1 MADDYRPPKAK
12 DAAAHRMKV
21 CAQPKR
27 AWPRRRVALRGL
39 KLKQKYRNSCNSQPE
54 KPAGL
59 KPDAVNPV
67 WKLYEPEAASA
78 YRSESV
84 ARHPLWPSLL
94 CLVRLRPPEAP
105 PILRCLLLLPRST
118 RAPYSNESPLV
129 PRVALPPPKCDV
141 REFLCVFRHRS
152 CESPAVPA
160 GPRRQYTMLG
170 RQRNVWGSPPS
181 MVPPP
186 RNKGTGQFG
195 PCLATPSKW

>member
-1 MADDYRPPKAK
+1 LADDYRPPKAK

-78 YRSESV
+78 YRSES
-84 ARHPLWPSLL
+84 
-94 CLVRLRPPEAP
+94 E
-105 PILRCLLLLPRST
+105 
-118 RAPYSNESPLV
+118 RATHFG
-129 PRVALPPPKCDV
+129 RRFFAWFGFGHRK
-141 REFLCVFRHRS
+141 RHR
-152 CESPAVPA
+152 
-160 GPRRQYTMLG
+160 
-170 RQRNVWGSPPS
+170 
-181 MVPPP
+181 
-186 RNKGTGQFG
+186 F
-195 PCLATPSKW
+195 